1 MGKSDGAM
9 IAVRIA
15 GETDPVKLARLA
27 DRWAKGSQEELRE
40 ALRGRVTKQHRFLIR
55 LHIDQIDAL
64 AAAIARIDA
73 HVEESLGRFQTAV
86 ALIMSITGIKSLSAH
101 VIVSEIGVNMNR
113 SLRPHISSPG
123 LVSARATKRVLASVD
138 PIACARARS
147 CSRPRCIAPGQRSKR
162 KTDLQAQ
169 FFRIAARCSRSP
181 PRCSPPSITCSRW
194 NTVPRPRP
202 QLLRSPVHRPAK
214 KAPGQASGRSWLRCR
229 THPGRRL
236 SHAYCQDCLW

>member
-73 HVEESLGRFQTAV
+73 HVEESLGRFQ
-86 ALIMSITGIKSLSAH
+86 
-101 VIVSEIGVNMNR
+101 
-113 SLRPHISSPG
+113 RPSP
-123 LVSARATKRVLASVD
+123 
-138 PIACARARS
+138 
-147 CSRPRCIAPGQRSKR
+147 
-162 KTDLQAQ
+162 
-169 FFRIAARCSRSP
+169 
-181 PRCSPPSITCSRW
+181 
-194 NTVPRPRP
+194 
-202 QLLRSPVHRPAK
+202 
-214 KAPGQASGRSWLRCR
+214 
-229 THPGRRL
+229 
-236 SHAYCQDCLW
+236 